1 MLVDNQPANHDAI
14 AVHTD
19 QLFAIAVR
27 WPGQDATSHQRD
39 LRAVT
44 GAEMPKAEAVAD
56 FVRDGALLPFG
67 RHLREPG
74 VIDGDVAGRHN
85 LGAGR
90 VGHDTK
96 IVVKTLNHDG
106 GRSKPQPP
114 QRQRNQYHVLQ
125 HAPII
130 DRCCQDHDHES
141 RSRRSQVPIKARG
154 PGVV

>member
-1 MLVDNQPANHDAI
+1 MLVTRHSNYDAI
-14 AVHTD
+14 AVHAN
-19 QLFAIAVR
+19 QLFAVAVG
-27 WPGQDATSHQRD
+27 WAGQDAASHQRD
-39 LRAVT
+39 LRAVA
-44 GAEMPKAEAVAD
+44 GAEVPEPEAVPD
-56 FVRDGALLPFG
+56 LMRDGALLPFG

-74 VIDGDVAGRHN
+74 VVDGDLTGGHN
-85 LGAGR
+85 LGTRR
-90 VGHDTK
+90 VRNNPQV
-96 IVVKTLNHDG
+96 VVKTFNYDR
-106 GRSKPQPP
+106 GRGEPQPP